1 MVRFHLASF
10 ERYTMS
16 LVVAMG
22 LRDERADSLFAI
34 RTEVVRRQ
42 SLDLESEALR
52 VFDAL
57 GLVMVGGPARQSR
70 EVENAESETRSSRG
84 RSCRLIRQRIWR
96 REAGYIH
103 EGASKV

>member
-1 MVRFHLASF
+1 MAMVRFHLASF
-10 ERYTMS
+10 ERYTTS

-57 GLVMVGGPARQSR
+57 GLRPPPR
-70 EVENAESETRSSRG
+70 EIFPNERIRFRTPRSPPRDD
-84 RSCRLIRQRIWR
+84 
-96 REAGYIH
+96 
-103 EGASKV
+103 